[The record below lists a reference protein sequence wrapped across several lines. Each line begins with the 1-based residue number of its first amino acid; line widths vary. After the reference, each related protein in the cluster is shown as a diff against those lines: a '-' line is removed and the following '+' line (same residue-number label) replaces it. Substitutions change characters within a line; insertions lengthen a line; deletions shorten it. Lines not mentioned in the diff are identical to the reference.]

1 MGLTDLAENAVRNV
15 LALFEG
21 AGREVERHA
30 PSEEH
35 LKESAS
41 ALHRTAESLEKQ
53 IEVLEKLVDSLP
65 ALTDAVVGL
74 SNQVSELM
82 RLAAPI
88 EAVEHEASRLGH
100 LLHRHHEPD
109 APASGD

>member
-15 LALFEG
+15 LALLEG
-21 AGREVERHA
+21 AGRDVERHT
-30 PSEEH
+30 PLEEH
-35 LKESAS
+35 IKESTG
-41 ALHRTAESLEKQ
+41 ALHRTADSLERQ

-74 SNQVSELM
+74 SGQLTELM
-82 RLAAPI
+82 ALAAPI
-88 EAVEHEASRLGH
+88 EAVEHDASRLGH

-109 APASGD
+109 ATAPGE

>member
-21 AGREVERHA
+21 AGREVERHT
-30 PSEEH
+30 PLEEH
-35 LKESAS
+35 IKESTG
-41 ALHRTAESLEKQ
+41 ALHHTAES
-53 IEVLEKLVDSLP
+53 LEKLVDSLP

-82 RLAAPI
+82 RLVAPL

-109 APASGD
+109 APAPGE